1 MMPFQCKIITRF
13 LHEKG
18 QDILNIHRIRE
29 RYFGDWAFYRRLLV
43 IAVPIMIQ
51 NGITNFVSMLDNIM
65 VGQVGTEQMS
75 GVAIVNQLLFV
86 YNLCIFGGLSGA
98 GIFTAQYYGQGDQ
111 TGIRHTFRYK
121 LWLAGLLTIGASALF
136 VLKGT
141 SLIGFY
147 LSGSSDGGDLSLTLL
162 AGRRYMLVMLIG
174 LPAFMLVQ
182 TYASTLREC
191 GQTFVPMIAGIAA
204 MSVNLVFNY
213 LLIYGKF
220 GFPAL
225 GVVGAGL
232 ATALSRYVE
241 MLIVI
246 IWTHLHSSSLPF
258 VKGLYRTMR
267 VPADL
272 VRSFVIKGAPLL
284 FNETLWSGALAM
296 LSQCYSVRGL
306 NVVAGMNIANTINN
320 VFNVVFITLG
330 SAIGILMGQMLG
342 AGKTLEARE
351 ANRKMTVFAVLIC
364 FGIALCMI
372 PVAFA
377 FPKVYNTSEQARRI
391 ATLVILAQA
400 AFMPQNS
407 FLNAAYFTI
416 RSGGKTVITFFF
428 DSVYI
433 WIVSVP
439 VAFVLSRFTALDVV
453 LIFVIVELADLVKC
467 VIGYIL
473 LKKGIW
479 LNTIVSASES

>member
-1 MMPFQCKIITRF
+1 MQRKQFRDK
-13 LHEKG
+13 
-18 QDILNIHRIRE
+18 
-29 RYFGDWAFYRRLLV
+29 YFGDWEFYRRLLV

-75 GVAIVNQLLFV
+75 GVAIVNQLMFV

-98 GIFTAQYYGQGDQ
+98 GIFTAQYFGQGDEE
-111 TGIRHTFRYK
+111 GIRHTFRYK
-121 LWLAGLLTIGASALF
+121 LWLAGLLTIGAVTLF
-136 VLKGT
+136 VTKGNA
-141 SLIGFY
+141 LIGFY
-147 LSGSSDGGDLSLTLL
+147 LRGSSDGGDLAMTLA
-162 AGRRYMLVMLIG
+162 AGRSYMLVMLMG

-191 GQTFVPMIAGIAA
+191 GETVVPMLAGIAA
-204 MSVNLVFNY
+204 MAVNLVFNY

-220 GFPAL
+220 GFPEL

-246 IWTHLHSSSLPF
+246 IWTHTHKMRMTF
-258 VKGLYRTMR
+258 AMGLYRTMR
-267 VPADL
+267 VPL
-272 VRSFVIKGAPLL
+272 HLIRQFIIKGAPLL
-284 FNETLWSGALAM
+284 FNETLWSAALAM

-306 NVVAGMNIANTINN
+306 SVVAGMNIANTVNN

-342 AGKTLEARE
+342 AGKIQEARD
-351 ANRKMTVFAVLIC
+351 ANRKMTVFAVLVC
-364 FGIALCMI
+364 FGIALLMV
-372 PVAFA
+372 PVAFW
-377 FPKVYNTSEQARRI
+377 FPKIYNTTETARRI
-391 ATLVILAQA
+391 AALIILAQA

-416 RSGGKTVITFFF
+416 RSGGKTIITFFF

-433 WIVSVP
+433 WLVSVP
-439 VAFVLSRFTALDVV
+439 LAFVLSRYTDINVV
-453 LIFVIVELADLVKC
+453 LIFVFVQLADLVKC

-479 LNTIVSASES
+479 LNTIVQTED

>member
-1 MMPFQCKIITRF
+1 MQ
-13 LHEKG
+13 KG
-18 QDILNIHRIRE
+18 RIRE
-29 RYFGDWAFYRRLLV
+29 RFFGDRAFYGRLLAV
-43 IAVPIMIQ
+43 AVPIMIQ

-98 GIFTAQYYGQGDQ
+98 GIFTAQYYGKGDVE
-111 TGIRHTFRYK
+111 GIRHTFRYK
-121 LWLAGLLTIGASALF
+121 LWLAGLLTIGALALF
-136 VLKGT
+136 AVKGT
-141 SLIGFY
+141 SLINLY
-147 LSGSSDGGDLSLTLL
+147 LSGSSDGGNMAAAL
-162 AGRRYMLVMLIG
+162 ASGRSYMLVMLAG

-191 GQTFVPMIAGIAA
+191 GETMVPMTAGIAA
-204 MSVNLVFNY
+204 MTVNLVFNY
-213 LLIYGKF
+213 LLIYGHF
-220 GFPAL
+220 GFPML
-225 GVVGAGL
+225 GVVGAGI

-241 MLIVI
+241 LLIVI
-246 IWTHLHSSSLPF
+246 IWTHRHSIRMPF
-258 VKGLYRTMR
+258 VKGLYRTMK
-267 VPADL
+267 VPARL
-272 VRSFVIKGAPLL
+272 IRPFIIKGAPLL
-284 FNETLWSGALAM
+284 FNETLWSGGMAM

-306 NVVAGMNIANTINN
+306 NVVAGMNIANTVNN

-342 AGKTLEARE
+342 AGKVEEARE
-351 ANRKMTVFAVLIC
+351 ANRKMIAFAVFVC
-364 FGIALCMI
+364 FGIAALMI
-372 PVAFA
+372 PVAFE
-377 FPKVYNTSEQARRI
+377 FPKLYNTTDHARRI
-391 ATLVILAQA
+391 ATLIILAQA

-416 RSGGKTVITFFF
+416 RSGGKTIITFFF

-433 WIVSVP
+433 WIAGVP
-439 VAFVLSRFTALDVV
+439 AAFILTRFTDLDIV
-453 LIFVIVELADLVKC
+453 LIFVIVQLADLVKC

-479 LNTIVSASES
+479 LNTIVTAGEN

>member
-1 MMPFQCKIITRF
+1 MQFYKIK
-13 LHEKG
+13 EK
-18 QDILNIHRIRE
+18 
-29 RYFGDWAFYRRLLV
+29 YFGDWDFYKRLLV

-75 GVAIVNQLLFV
+75 GVAIVNQLMFV
-86 YNLCIFGGLSGA
+86 YNLCIFGALSGA
-98 GIFTAQYYGQGDQ
+98 GIFTAQYYGQGDER
-111 TGIRHTFRYK
+111 GIRHTFRYK
-121 LWLAGLLTIGASALF
+121 LWLAGLLTVGAVTLF
-136 VLKGT
+136 MTKGR

-147 LSGSSDGGDLSLTLL
+147 LNGSSDGGDLSLTLS
-162 AGRRYMLVMLIG
+162 AGRSYMLVMLVG

-191 GQTFVPMIAGIAA
+191 GETVIPMLAGIAA

-220 GFPAL
+220 GFPML
-225 GVVGAGL
+225 GVVGAGI
-232 ATALSRYVE
+232 ATAMSRYVE

-246 IWTHLHSSSLPF
+246 IWTHTHKERMVF
-258 VKGLYRTMR
+258 AAGLYRTMR
-267 VPADL
+267 VPLYL
-272 VRSFVIKGAPLL
+272 VRQFVIKGAPLL
-284 FNETLWSGALAM
+284 FNETLWSAALAM

-306 NVVAGMNIANTINN
+306 NVVAGMNIANTVNN

-342 AGKTLEARE
+342 AGKVQEAKE
-351 ANRKMTVFAVLIC
+351 ANRKMTVFAVIVC
-364 FGIALCMI
+364 FGIAILMI
-372 PVAFA
+372 PVAFC
-377 FPKVYNTSEQARRI
+377 FPKIYKTTDAARHI

-416 RSGGKTVITFFF
+416 RSGGKTIITFFF

-439 VAFVLSRFTALDVV
+439 LAFILSRYTGMHVVMIFVLVQ
-453 LIFVIVELADLVKC
+453 LADLVKC

-479 LNTIVSASES
+479 LNTIVQTED

>member
-1 MMPFQCKIITRF
+1 MKGLFRLQFHKIK
-13 LHEKG
+13 EK
-18 QDILNIHRIRE
+18 
-29 RYFGDWAFYRRLLV
+29 YFGDWDFYRRLLV

-75 GVAIVNQLLFV
+75 GVAIVNQLMFV
-86 YNLCIFGGLSGA
+86 YNLCIFGALSGA
-98 GIFTAQYYGQGDQ
+98 GIFTAQYYGQGDEK
-111 TGIRHTFRYK
+111 GIRHTFRYK
-121 LWLAGLLTIGASALF
+121 LWLAGLLTIGAVTLF
-136 VLKGT
+136 IVKGQ
-141 SLIGFY
+141 SLIGLY
-147 LSGSSDGGDLSLTLL
+147 LSGSSDGGDLSLTLT
-162 AGRRYMLVMLIG
+162 AGRSYMLVMLLG

-191 GQTFVPMIAGIAA
+191 GETVVPMLAGIAA

-213 LLIYGKF
+213 LLIYGEF
-220 GFPAL
+220 GFPVL
-225 GVVGAGL
+225 GVVGAGI
-232 ATALSRYVE
+232 ATAMSRYVE

-246 IWTHLHSSSLPF
+246 IWTHTHKARMAF
-258 VKGLYRTMR
+258 AAGLYRTMR
-267 VPADL
+267 VPLHL
-272 VRSFVIKGAPLL
+272 VRQFVVKGAPLL
-284 FNETLWSGALAM
+284 FNETLWSAALAM

-306 NVVAGMNIANTINN
+306 NVVAGMNIANTVNN

-342 AGKTLEARE
+342 AGKVQEARE
-351 ANRKMTVFAVLIC
+351 ANRKMTVFAVIVC
-364 FGIALCMI
+364 FGIAILMI
-372 PVAFA
+372 PVAFW
-377 FPKVYNTSEQARRI
+377 FPKIYKTTDAARHI

-416 RSGGKTVITFFF
+416 RSGGKTIITFFF
-428 DSVYI
+428 DSVFI

-439 VAFVLSRFTALDVV
+439 LAFILSRYTGINVVAIFVLVQ
-453 LIFVIVELADLVKC
+453 LADLVKC

-479 LNTIVSASES
+479 LNTIVQTED